1 METQIKRLIQKMV
14 KLKKK
19 LILKEIKMEKK
30 EEVLKAL
37 RKVVDPEIGKNIVDL
52 GMVKDLTVEDDK
64 VSFTLALTVSECPLK
79 NEMKSNAEK
88 VLKELGFKEVN
99 ITFGKLTEEEIKK
112 IFPNW
117 TGKPPILEKGNI
129 KHLIAIGSGKG
140 GVGKSTVVTNLAIAL
155 SKLGYRTGIL
165 DADIHGPNIPIMFG
179 IKEKPYGI
187 DNKIIPHERFGVR
200 VMSLGFMMSGEG
212 SPVIWRGPLVT
223 KAIKELFQFTVWGDL
238 DFLLIDLPPGT
249 GDATIT
255 VGQSLP
261 LTSAIV
267 VTTPQRVAV
276 SDALRSAKTF
286 EKLNVKLLGVIENM
300 SYFIC
305 PDSGKRYNIFG
316 EGGGEAMSI
325 ALKVPL
331 LGKIPM
337 ELDLREGG
345 DRGEPITVKNP
356 ESASSK
362 AFFEIAKKVVE
373 LTGVSKKST

>member
-1 METQIKRLIQKMV
+1 MKTKDEVLEA
-14 KLKKK
+14 LKKV
-19 LILKEIKMEKK
+19 I
-30 EEVLKAL
+30 
-37 RKVVDPEIGKNIVDL
+37 DPEIGKSIVDL
-52 GMVKDLTVEDDK
+52 GMVKDLKIEEGR
-64 VSFTLALTVSECPLK
+64 VSFTLALTVPECPLK
-79 NEMKSNAEK
+79 NEMKNNAEK
-88 VLKELGFKEVN
+88 ILKEIGFKEIN

-117 TGKPPILEKGNI
+117 KGTPPILEKGNI
-129 KHLIAIGSGKG
+129 KHLIAVGSGKG
-140 GVGKSTVVTNLAIAL
+140 GVGKSTVVTNLAISL

-238 DFLLIDLPPGT
+238 DFLIIDLPPGT

-267 VTTPQRVAV
+267 VTTPQKVAV

-286 EKLNVKLLGVIENM
+286 EKLNVKVLGVIENM

-305 PDSGKRYNIFG
+305 PDSKKVYKIFG
-316 EGGGEAMSI
+316 EGGGEVMSI
-325 ALKVPL
+325 VLKVPL
-331 LGKIPM
+331 LGKIPID
-337 ELDLREGG
+337 LNLREGG
-345 DRGEPITVKNP
+345 DTGEPITVREP
-356 ESASSK
+356 DSEASK
-362 AFFEIAKKVVE
+362 AFLEIAEKVVKF
-373 LTGVSKKST
+373 TNVSKKY